1 MAFSWK
7 LAIDVGPR
15 SLTHAEWKG
24 WPFPFTLALTP
35 TYRGCSPRLRGW
47 PEWIELIETGWN
59 SRLMVITGQASPA
72 LTLKKKQDR
81 QSHLWLFVSLTT
93 VILFPFPAALWVINA
108 VFSPFTWGEG
118 VKPLR
123 ADPEPGLRHG
133 SSLEFCKQIICKSG
147 DGSQAQPGN
156 ALFGKLVSGFWD
168 VQHSPGWDRNNLPNK
183 LSSRTGRGNIEFLSR
198 PSCTVDSQVLSC
210 LLL

>member
-93 VILFPFPAALWVINA
+93 VSHFIPFSC
-108 VFSPFTWGEG
+108 SPRSHKRRFLSVHLGGKGESQ
-118 VKPLR
+118 VKPQR

-133 SSLEFCKQIICKSG
+133 SSLS
-147 DGSQAQPGN
+147 S
-156 ALFGKLVSGFWD
+156 V
-168 VQHSPGWDRNNLPNK
+168 NK
-183 LSSRTGRGNIEFLSR
+183 YYANRGMGLR
-198 PSCTVDSQVLSC
+198 LSC
-210 LLL
+210 ADILDQVVLCLENWSRGSGMFNTPRDEIETTFPTSFHHWLAEGI